1 MSDWDDYRYFQA
13 VIKNGGL
20 SAAARELGVSQPT
33 VGRRIAAMEERLGQQ
48 LLERDGKYVRPT
60 AYGLLLAKRITPL
73 VETAFRLERELE
85 SFGQR
90 DYPPVRL
97 TATEGL
103 ATYWLPK
110 VVAQLQVREPDLRVL
125 LKPGNQ
131 LEDIH
136 RGDADIAFRVSG
148 QKDTELVEK
157 KIFSLKNGL
166 WASKQYLE
174 TYGAPNSEAD
184 FSLHKLVAFNEI
196 YMAMPYMENFAPRE
210 VSRNI
215 AFRSDSVPVQAQ
227 AVLAGVGIGILPDYI
242 ATHLGLCRIKW
253 KKPISET
260 EISMVCHPEI
270 LKNPHVNF
278 LWHKFLQDGTS
289 LMTCLQTQ
297 GAITAL

>member
-48 LLERDGKYVRPT
+48 LLERDGKYVRLT

-103 ATYWLPK
+103 AAYWLPQ
-110 VVAQLQVREPDLRVL
+110 VVAQLQRREPDLRVL
-125 LKPGNQ
+125 LSPGNQ

-136 RGDADIAFRVSG
+136 RGDADIAFRVHG
-148 QKDTELVEK
+148 RKDTELVEK
-157 KIFSLKNGL
+157 KIFALKNGL
-166 WASKQYLE
+166 WASEKYLE
-174 TYGAPNSEAD
+174 TYGEPNSEED
-184 FSLHKLVAFNEI
+184 LTLHKLVGFNEA
-196 YMAMPYMENFAPRE
+196 YMSMPYMENFA
-210 VSRNI
+210 SRPLSKNI
-215 AFRSDSVPVQAQ
+215 VFRSDSVPVQAQ
-227 AVLAGVGIGILPDYI
+227 AVLAGVGMGVLPDYI
-242 ATHLGLCRIKW
+242 ATHMGLCRVNWQGSI
-253 KKPISET
+253 PET
-260 EISMVCHPEI
+260 EISMVCHPEA

-278 LWHKFLQDGTS
+278 LWYKFLQDGANLMTS
-289 LMTCLQTQ
+289 LQ
-297 GAITAL
+297 A